1 MSKWQN
7 VQDRAGW
14 TTMEHSTKMWIVGF
28 LVFVVIGTII
38 EWIVKADLNWVYFV
52 VLAIA
57 SYFIAKLIVGPEEKD
72 EEESNDG

>member
-1 MSKWQN
+1 MSKWQS

-28 LVFVVIGTII
+28 LFFVIIGTII

-52 VLAIA
+52 VL
-57 SYFIAKLIVGPEEKD
+57 FIVSFFAA
-72 EEESNDG
+72 